1 MDLLNLI
8 FRLGVLFAIYGFLWF
23 FIELGLT
30 FLRASRPKTI
40 VENYLI
46 KSVKYL
52 FLVNVT
58 FLFCLDLNQ
67 NNVSFYNVMPS
78 AIVLLTY
85 FIGKLQRQQQQL
97 QLQLFGQIN
106 AQIPQRNDF
115 NLKTEIVLIIASIA
129 LFIGFLFFP
138 QYASN
143 NIANWFKS
151 SILDIESTVII
162 GFIFKIIG
170 FFFLVGMIL
179 KMINAINYIISGKPV
194 VDIKTNFKSNSNK
207 DEDKFDDFEE
217 IN

>member
-23 FIELGLT
+23 FIELGLS
-30 FLRASRPKTI
+30 FLRAGRKKTI
-40 VENYLI
+40 GENYLI

-58 FLFCLDLNQ
+58 FLFCLDLNK
-67 NNVSFYNVMPS
+67 NDVSFYNVMPS
-78 AIVLLTY
+78 AIVLVTY
-85 FIGKLQRQQQQL
+85 FIGKLQQQQQG
-97 QLQLFGQIN
+97 LQLFGQLN
-106 AQIPQRNDF
+106 AQIPQTNDF
-115 NLKTEIVLIIASIA
+115 NLKTEIILIVVSIA

-170 FFFLVGMIL
+170 FFV
-179 KMINAINYIISGKPV
+179 
-194 VDIKTNFKSNSNK
+194 
-207 DEDKFDDFEE
+207 
-217 IN
+217 

>member
-30 FLRASRPKTI
+30 FLRAGRQKTI
-40 VENYLI
+40 GENYLI

-58 FLFCLDLNQ
+58 FLFCLDLNK
-67 NNVSFYNVMPS
+67 NDVSFYNAMPS
-78 AIVLLTY
+78 AIVLVTY
-85 FIGKLQRQQQQL
+85 FIGKLQQQQQR
-97 QLQLFGQIN
+97 LQLFGQIN
-106 AQIPQRNDF
+106 AQIPQTNDF
-115 NLKTEIVLIIASIA
+115 NLKTEIILIVAAIA

-162 GFIFKIIG
+162 GFIFKVIG
-170 FFFLVGMIL
+170 FFFLLGMIM

-194 VDIKTNFKSNSNK
+194 VDIKTNFQSNSKK

>member
-30 FLRASRPKTI
+30 FLRAGRQKTI
-40 VENYLI
+40 GENYLI

-58 FLFCLDLNQ
+58 FLFCLDLNK
-67 NNVSFYNVMPS
+67 NDVSFYNVMPS
-78 AIVLLTY
+78 AIVLVTY
-85 FIGKLQRQQQQL
+85 FIGKLQQQQQRV
-97 QLQLFGQIN
+97 QLFGQLN
-106 AQIPQRNDF
+106 AQIPQTNDF
-115 NLKTEIVLIIASIA
+115 NLKTEIILIVVSIA

-170 FFFLVGMIL
+170 FFFLLGMIM

-194 VDIKTNFKSNSNK
+194 VDIKTNFQSNSKK

>member
-78 AIVLLTY
+78 AIVLVTY
-85 FIGKLQRQQQQL
+85 FIGKLQRQQQ

-115 NLKTEIVLIIASIA
+115 NLKTEIVLIIVSIA

-207 DEDKFDDFEE
+207 DEDKFDDVEE

>member
-30 FLRASRPKTI
+30 FLRAGRQKTI

-67 NNVSFYNVMPS
+67 NNVSFYNAMPS
-78 AIVLLTY
+78 AIVLVTY
-85 FIGKLQRQQQQL
+85 FIGKLQQQQQR
-97 QLQLFGQIN
+97 LQLFGQIN
-106 AQIPQRNDF
+106 AQIPQMNDF
-115 NLKTEIVLIIASIA
+115 NLKTEIILIVASIA

-170 FFFLVGMIL
+170 FFFLLGMIM

-194 VDIKTNFKSNSNK
+194 VDIKTNFNSNSKK

>member
-30 FLRASRPKTI
+30 FLRAGRQKTMG
-40 VENYLI
+40 ENYLI

-67 NNVSFYNVMPS
+67 NNVSFYNAMPS
-78 AIVLLTY
+78 AIVLATY
-85 FIGKLQRQQQQL
+85 FIGKLQQQQQR
-97 QLQLFGQIN
+97 LQLFGQLN
-106 AQIPQRNDF
+106 AQIPQTNDF
-115 NLKTEIVLIIASIA
+115 NLKTEIILIVASIG

-170 FFFLVGMIL
+170 FFFLLGMIM

-194 VDIKTNFKSNSNK
+194 VDIKTNINSNSKK

>member
-23 FIELGLT
+23 FIEFGLT
-30 FLRASRPKTI
+30 LLRSVRPKTI
-40 VENYLI
+40 IESYII

-58 FLFCLDLNQ
+58 FLFCLDLN
-67 NNVSFYNVMPS
+67 NNDVSIYNVMPS
-78 AIVLLTY
+78 AIVLVTY
-85 FIGKLQRQQQQL
+85 FIGKLQKQQQQL
-97 QLQLFGQIN
+97 QLFGN
-106 AQIPQRNDF
+106 MKSPLIPNDF
-115 NLKTEIVLIIASIA
+115 NLKTEIVLIIASSA

-162 GFIFKIIG
+162 GFIFKVIG

-179 KMINAINYIISGKPV
+179 KMLNAINYIISGKPI
-194 VDIKTNFKSNSNK
+194 VDIKTNLNSGSKK
-207 DEDKFDDFEE
+207 DEDGFDDFEE
-217 IN
+217 IKED

>member
-23 FIELGLT
+23 FIDFGLS
-30 FLRASRPKTI
+30 FLRAGRPKTI

-78 AIVLLTY
+78 AIVLVTY
-85 FIGKLQRQQQQL
+85 FIGKLQQQQHRI
-97 QLQLFGQIN
+97 QLFGQIN
-106 AQIPQRNDF
+106 AQIPQTNDF
-115 NLKTEIVLIIASIA
+115 NLKTEIILIVASIA
-129 LFIGFLFFP
+129 LFIGFLFLP

-170 FFFLVGMIL
+170 FFFLLGMIL

-194 VDIKTNFKSNSNK
+194 VDIKTNFKSNSKK

>member
-30 FLRASRPKTI
+30 FLRAGRQKTMG
-40 VENYLI
+40 ENYLI

-67 NNVSFYNVMPS
+67 NNVSFYNAMPS
-78 AIVLLTY
+78 AIVLVTY
-85 FIGKLQRQQQQL
+85 FIGKLQQQQQR
-97 QLQLFGQIN
+97 LQLFGQLN
-106 AQIPQRNDF
+106 AQIPQTNDF
-115 NLKTEIVLIIASIA
+115 NLKTEIILIVASIV

-170 FFFLVGMIL
+170 FFFLLGMIM

-194 VDIKTNFKSNSNK
+194 VDIKTNINSNSKK

>member
-97 QLQLFGQIN
+97 QLFGQIN

-179 KMINAINYIISGKPV
+179 NMINAINYIISGKPV